1 MVNLMKTKNVLFI
14 VEGTNDEPHF
24 IKQLLSKCY
33 PSYNYKIYSYEANLH
48 MLASRLE
55 KDYEDFEDDE
65 LDILLFLKSYEESNK
80 EIFNLKYTDVFMIF
94 DFEPQHPDKHFDT
107 IQKMTR
113 YFNQSDERGK
123 LFINY
128 PMMQSYKHLKSLP
141 DQSFLSSKLLENDF
155 YHYKQIVSNESFNN
169 DVSNYDY
176 TTFMSLTYHHLVK
189 LIFIQKNEIVVPTLS
204 DYDAIDYAKIFDIQY
219 ENLKE
224 GFIWILNTCILILI
238 DYKPSSFFEQ
248 IQKHTTSFLLP
259 F

>member
-48 MLASRLE
+48 MLASRLG
-55 KDYEDFEDDE
+55 KDYADFEDDE

-94 DFEPQHPDKHFDT
+94 DFEPQHPDHHFDT

-123 LFINY
+123 L
-128 PMMQSYKHLKSLP
+128 
-141 DQSFLSSKLLENDF
+141 LL
-155 YHYKQIVSNESFNN
+155 I
-169 DVSNYDY
+169 
-176 TTFMSLTYHHLVK
+176 
-189 LIFIQKNEIVVPTLS
+189 IQ
-204 DYDAIDYAKIFDIQY
+204 
-219 ENLKE
+219 
-224 GFIWILNTCILILI
+224 
-238 DYKPSSFFEQ
+238 
-248 IQKHTTSFLLP
+248 
-259 F
+259 